1 MEVGIQMLDL
11 AIVFAAV
18 SLTLLIVT
26 VRSFERVLATQ
37 RNDQDRVR

>member
-1 MEVGIQMLDL
+1 MLDL

-18 SLTLLIVT
+18 SLTLLIVA

>member
-1 MEVGIQMLDL
+1 MLDL

-37 RNDQDRVR
+37 RSDRDRNR

>member
-1 MEVGIQMLDL
+1 MLDL

-26 VRSFERVLATQ
+26 VRSFERLATQ
-37 RNDQDRVR
+37 RNDQDRIR

>member
-26 VRSFERVLATQ
+26 VRSFGRVLATQ
-37 RNDQDRVR
+37 RSDQDRIR